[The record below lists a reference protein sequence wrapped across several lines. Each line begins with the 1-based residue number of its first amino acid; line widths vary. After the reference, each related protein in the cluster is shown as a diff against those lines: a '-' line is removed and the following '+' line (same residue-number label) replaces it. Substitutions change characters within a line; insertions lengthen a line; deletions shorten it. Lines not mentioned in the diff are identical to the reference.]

1 MSVTIPFEELQKRLA
16 DLLNSAAEGDEEYIV
31 ERDGKEYVVIV
42 GARRWRSQ
50 PAGTAASPSAS
61 KLDQRAEVNAISRR
75 VDQLEPGYRLAAG
88 KQARVEELLARDGQ
102 LTPAERSELDEL

>member
-50 PAGTAASPSAS
+50 PGGTAAPPSAS
-61 KLDQRAEVNAISRR
+61 AFDQRDELNAVARRLDQLGPEY
-75 VDQLEPGYRLAAG
+75 QLAAG
-88 KQARVEELLARDGQ
+88 KQARAEELLARDGR
-102 LTPAERSELDEL
+102 LTPA